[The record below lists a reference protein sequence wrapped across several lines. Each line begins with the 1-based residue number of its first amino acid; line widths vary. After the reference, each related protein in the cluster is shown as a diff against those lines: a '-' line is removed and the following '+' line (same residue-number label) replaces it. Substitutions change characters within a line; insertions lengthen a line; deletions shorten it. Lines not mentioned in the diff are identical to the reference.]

1 MKRKIIS
8 RQIMD
13 ILADIQRMTNGM
25 LVLIFVILFALMLA
39 LGLPIFFSMELTSAI
54 PLLLGTTSFQL
65 GDFAQWVVD
74 NALNATGVPIVLFI
88 VAGQIMSNGK
98 LTEKIYDIFN
108 YFLGAKNGFMP
119 IVCILTAMFYS
130 SISGSATAVTAAVG
144 GMCMPL
150 LVEMGYNPAFC
161 ASILMCSGVLGFLI
175 PPSTPL
181 TVVMGLADLD
191 VTTGYAG
198 GAVIGVVIGLVL
210 IVYAYI
216 YCRIRGN
223 GDRAV
228 IMAHHNAIKARG
240 FFNVFKE
247 SIWALLSPLIILG
260 GIFSGLFTVAQA
272 AVVSVIYGALVSVL
286 VYKTLDW
293 KSCFETI
300 KDGLEMAVPLLV
312 VLYAA
317 NVLSTC
323 LSALDA
329 ATVIANLI
337 QSSGAGALL
346 VSLMILAALFL
357 LGMFMDSGTACYM
370 LVPIVLPVAIQ
381 LGIQPYQLLVG
392 MVAIQSIGLVTPPVG
407 LALFTMLPIAK
418 LSVGEISKT
427 LWLPLILFVVIGV
440 GFAIFPGLTPWLHI

>member
-1 MKRKIIS
+1 
-8 RQIMD
+8 
-13 ILADIQRMTNGM
+13 M
-25 LVLIFVILFALMLA
+25 LVIVFVVLFFLMLA
-39 LGLPIFFSMELTSAI
+39 LGLPIFFSMGIASALPLVLGTSAF
-54 PLLLGTTSFQL
+54 TFA
-65 GDFAQWVVD
+65 DFAEWFVSSS
-74 NALNATGVPIVLFI
+74 LNSTCVPIVLFI
-88 VAGQIMSNGK
+88 IAGQIMSNGK

-181 TVVMGLADLD
+181 TVVLGMADLD

-198 GAVIGVVIGLVL
+198 GAVLGLAVGVML
-210 IVYAYI
+210 ILYAYI
-216 YCRIRGN
+216 YCKIKGN
-223 GDRAV
+223 GDHEV
-228 IMAHHNAIKARG
+228 IMRHHQEVVDKG
-240 FFNVFKE
+240 FAGVFKE
-247 SIWALLSPLIILG
+247 GIWAIISPVIILG
-260 GIFSGLFTVAQA
+260 GIFSGLLTVAQA

-286 VYKTLDW
+286 IYKTLTW
-293 KSCFETI
+293 ETCLKTI
-300 KDGLEMAVPLLV
+300 IDGLEVAVPLVV
-312 VLYAA
+312 VLFAA

-337 QSSGAGALL
+337 ESSGAGTALITILIL
-346 VSLMILAALFL
+346 VALFL

-370 LVPIVLPVAIQ
+370 LVPIVLPVAIE
-381 LGIQPYQLLVG
+381 LGIQPYQLLVA
-392 MVAIQSIGLVTPPVG
+392 MVGIQSVGLVTPPVG

-418 LSVGEISKT
+418 ISIGEITKT
-427 LWLPLILFVVIGV
+427 LWLPLVLFIALCFVY
-440 GFAIFPGLTPWLHI
+440 ALFPGLTAFLFP